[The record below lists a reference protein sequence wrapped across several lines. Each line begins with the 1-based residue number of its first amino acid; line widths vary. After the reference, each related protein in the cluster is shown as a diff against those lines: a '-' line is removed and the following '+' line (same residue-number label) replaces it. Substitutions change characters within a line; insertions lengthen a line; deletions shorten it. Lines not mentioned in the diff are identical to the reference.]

1 MGIEKVNF
9 RWTHDHVIEHNSL
22 APAFCTFINATVAP
36 TINVSS
42 TNLGVVYRE

>member
-1 MGIEKVNF
+1 MSF

-22 APAFCTFINATVAP
+22 APAFCVFINATITP

-42 TNLGVVYRE
+42 TNEGVVYRG